1 MDELEVKSLALYK
14 PNYKS
19 LAFKDTRNPYNIL
32 VYLSLRDR
40 VKYGVLDG
48 KGGRG
53 QFLKLR

>member
-1 MDELEVKSLALYK
+1 MEVKSLALYK
-14 PNYKS
+14 PHYKS
-19 LAFKDTRNPYNIL
+19 LAFKDTRNPYKIL

-53 QFLKLR
+53 QFPTLR